1 MLSSVAYSLGF
12 LNARFDRVI
21 CQEVICTRTIATSS
35 LKNVDLGSGLDTFE
49 PLGGGCRGWG
59 GGGGGVPGVRTPTP
73 PPPTHTHTHTP
84 PEMTFAFLIQ
94 NWYSAIEIE
103 VT

>member
-49 PLGGGCRGWG
+49 PLGGGCRGGAG
-59 GGGGGVPGVRTPTP
+59 GGGGAGGAHP
-73 PPPTHTHTHTP
+73 PPPTTHTHTHTHTHTP
-84 PEMTFAFLIQ
+84 
-94 NWYSAIEIE
+94 
-103 VT
+103 

>member
-49 PLGGGCRGWG
+49 PLGGGCRGCA
-59 GGGGGVPGVRTPTP
+59 P
-73 PPPTHTHTHTP
+73 PHTHTHTP